1 MANYLNF
8 SVQTEGD
15 MMDWICMQ
23 LGYPLVQ
30 VEITEPQLQMC
41 INDSVEE
48 FTKYV
53 NQEEQYLGLNLS
65 GYTPTEYDGDGKML
79 SAGGFILSDWTFG
92 RPMITGVFDLENSGN
107 GSFGGHNTLFTISNT
122 MWGQGMLPIP
132 GATGGGVGGGGTG
145 AWVNY
150 EMARSYIDLTKRMT
164 ASQIQY
170 EFNPREQRLTLIPEP
185 RDGSGCSSKGF
196 ICIGVR
202 TIRPD
207 DQQYGE
213 SWCKRFA
220 LACAKIVIGNVRSKY
235 EGTQLL
241 GGGAINTTIKDEG
254 LSEKVELLDELRST
268 YTYVDFFMG

>member
-8 SVQTEGD
+8 SVKTRDD
-15 MMDWICMQ
+15 MKDWICGQ

-30 VEITEPQLQMC
+30 VEITEGQLDMV
-41 INDSVEE
+41 INDSTEE

-53 NQEEQYLGLNLS
+53 NQEEKYLGLNLS
-65 GYTPTEYDGDGKML
+65 GYAPSENDGDGKMV
-79 SAGGFILSDWTFG
+79 SAGGFILSDYTLG
-92 RPMITGVFDLENSGN
+92 RPMVTGVFDLENSGS

-132 GATGGGVGGGGTG
+132 GATAGGSATG

-150 EMARSYIDLTKRMT
+150 ELARSYIDLTKRMT

-185 RDGSGCSSKGF
+185 RAAGSGACASQGF
-196 ICIGVR
+196 ICLGVR

-220 LACAKIVIGNVRSKY
+220 LACAKVVIGNVRSKY

-241 GGGAINTTIKDEG
+241 GGGAINASIKDEG

-268 YTYVDFFMG
+268 YVYCDFFIG